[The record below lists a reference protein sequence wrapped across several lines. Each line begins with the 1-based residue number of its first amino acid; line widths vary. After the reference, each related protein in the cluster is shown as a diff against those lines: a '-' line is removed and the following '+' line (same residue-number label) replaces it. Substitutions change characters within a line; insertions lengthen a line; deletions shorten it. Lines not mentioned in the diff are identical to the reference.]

1 MKLSKNN
8 EKIVSVLKEKKLNY
22 LVKPFLEMVELNSL
36 KKIRIHKMTW
46 SVIMREFYN
55 EENTKADIEIFLK
68 SYLVNYG
75 ILAIKKKVVDK
86 RVSKERVNKH
96 RADKKALGYKT
107 VSIQLHPYDYERLVK
122 YKTDFDLTYSEAI
135 SKLLAKAPK
144 RHK

>member
-1 MKLSKNN
+1 MKLSRNN

-36 KKIRIHKMTW
+36 KKIKIHKMTW

-122 YKTDFDLTYSEAI
+122 YKTDFDLTYAEAI
-135 SKLLAKAPK
+135 SNLLKKVPK